1 MPVTLLQFHHCSLCR
16 STEFLRA
23 AFFSLYLFVDRVYLP
38 ADASATFW
46 PFLFFHRPLLHN
58 FILFDSICM
67 PHLNTYCNKED
78 MVEAGWDY
86 NHGEVDAGLV
96 KMESNSIRTTNGQA
110 EYLHTKS
117 NAYGRIPESEGNRS
131 RSASS
136 TGQSGTCILDHE
148 KSHVDDTS
156 PCSTSSTCAAPICRQ
171 FWKAGAYNED
181 LTPVTKTHAGS
192 SYLHIHPK
200 FLHSNA
206 TSHKWAFGAIAELL
220 DNAVDEIQKGATCV
234 YIDKTLNPRNGSP
247 ALLIQDDGTGM
258 DPEAMRQCLSFGF
271 SDKKSDSAIGKY
283 GNGFK
288 TSSMRLGADAIVFSR
303 NFVGSFEECLKGNG
317 SLTQSIG
324 LLSYTF
330 LTQSGYDRIVVP
342 MVHYEF
348 NFKTHVFQSRQHSDS
363 NLSVLLKW
371 SPYSTEEQL
380 LKQFDNVGPH
390 GTKVVIYNL
399 WLDNEGNVELDFESD
414 PEDIRIEW
422 DGKSKAKDDSLKAKN
437 ENHIANRLKYS
448 LRAYLSIL
456 YVNLPETFCIV
467 LRGKVVLYDNIAT
480 DLKHPEFIEYKPHSG
495 EGKVLTTI
503 GFLKEAPDV
512 NVHGFNIYHK
522 GRLILPFYPVV
533 TFSRNRGRGV
543 VGVLEANFIEPT
555 HSKQDFEKTNVF
567 QKLVTRLKD
576 MTHEYWDVHCSLIGY
591 QVPKKLR
598 SSSLPPPTPNS
609 AHFTQTPPPSHSRK
623 STITA
628 NHTGGSKSAPV
639 ITTVSSRAALY
650 AKSPPNPNPNPIIEE
665 PPAVPQAA
673 EEGGSGLKRKLPE
686 GEGSHL
692 KKHMRE
698 ADQPDSNMPNTAQSQ
713 RCLKSE
719 KAGEELNLKVMNLK
733 IALGE
738 AQKEYAALLA
748 ELMVFENV
756 NVNSSRSGYLYM

>member
-1 MPVTLLQFHHCSLCR
+1 
-16 STEFLRA
+16 
-23 AFFSLYLFVDRVYLP
+23 
-38 ADASATFW
+38 
-46 PFLFFHRPLLHN
+46 
-58 FILFDSICM
+58 M
-67 PHLNTYCNKED
+67 PHLNNSDCNNQD

-86 NHGEVDAGLV
+86 NPGEVDAGLV
-96 KMESNSIRTTNGQA
+96 KMESNSVRITDDQV

-117 NAYGRIPESEGNRS
+117 NAHRRIPESEGNRS

-136 TGQSGTCILDHE
+136 TASE
-148 KSHVDDTS
+148 
-156 PCSTSSTCAAPICRQ
+156 CAAPICRQ

-181 LTPVTKTHAGS
+181 LTPVSKTHAGS

-234 YIDKTLNPRNGSP
+234 YIDKTSNPRNGSP

-303 NFVGSFEECLKGNG
+303 NFVGSFEECLKGIG

-348 NFKTHVFQSRQHSDS
+348 NFKTHVFQPRQHSDS

-390 GTKVVIYNL
+390 GTKVIIYNL

-522 GRLILPFYPVV
+522 GRLILPFFPVV

-567 QKLVTRLKD
+567 QKLVARLKD

-598 SSSLPPPTPNS
+598 SSSLPPPTPN
-609 AHFTQTPPPSHSRK
+609 TQTPPPSTK
-623 STITA
+623 TTA
-628 NHTGGSKSAPV
+628 NDTGGSKSAPV

-650 AKSPPNPNPNPIIEE
+650 AKSPPTPNPNPIIEE
-665 PPAVPQAA
+665 PAVPQAA

-692 KKHMRE
+692 KKHMTE
-698 ADQPDSNMPNTAQSQ
+698 ADQPDSNMPSTAQSQ
-713 RCLKSE
+713 RMIILMQENKKLQQQCLKSE

-748 ELMVFENV
+748 ELMVLENV
-756 NVNSSRSGYLYM
+756 NVNVENSSRSGYLYM